1 MNEFLNTTTLKNA
14 GLVLIIIS
22 LIFSWVLTVY
32 RYMLKVDEAK
42 VNTQYI
48 LKGHIDY
55 LLMGFLLLILSFLGG
70 QPNSILVLLSC
81 FGTFANPTMFI
92 VLAFNQNI
100 EKSPKSLF
108 GMLTTISYIFTTVG
122 VGGIAIYH
130 LMGHHS

>member
-1 MNEFLNTTTLKNA
+1 MHDA
-14 GLVLIIIS
+14 GLVLILIS
-22 LIFSWVLTVY
+22 LTFSWVLVVY
-32 RYMLKVDEAK
+32 RYMLRVDETK

-70 QPNSILVLLSC
+70 TPNAILILFSC
-81 FGTFANPTMFI
+81 LGTFANPTMFI

-108 GMLTTISYIFTTVG
+108 GMLTTVSYIFTTVG

-130 LMGHHS
+130 LIGK